1 MLPKESTGKNLSKY
15 VFGKYF
21 LSRSHKAIDRKT
33 EIGLHQNLNF
43 SFSKYN
49 VKKMK
54 GKRDT
59 GENICNNLL
68 LKDLYLDN
76 LRNS

>member
-1 MLPKESTGKNLSKY
+1 M
-15 VFGKYF
+15 FGKYF
-21 LSRSHKAIDRKT
+21 LSRSHKAIDKKT

-59 GENICNNLL
+59 GENICNNLFVIKGFVSRQSQEFL
-68 LKDLYLDN
+68 TQH
-76 LRNS
+76 